1 MINYNRPQNI
11 RFKGIIGMN
20 NVISSVNYFSG
31 GGYLYVRIILQN
43 SIHCL
48 SQYLNVPLN
57 KFSENDVILKNLVL
71 TAKSFLSHFYLGNSL
86 EHIVGIFGYC
96 FIHK

>member
-1 MINYNRPQNI
+1 MINYNRPKNI

-31 GGYLYVRIILQN
+31 GGYLYFRIILQN

-57 KFSENDVILKNLVL
+57 KFSENDVILKTISEVVL
-71 TAKSFLSHFYLGNSL
+71 YMRVIFPSSL
-86 EHIVGIFGYC
+86 EVPFRLTELRAVL
-96 FIHK
+96 